1 MNKFAHYITNAK
13 GGVVMPEKMRFGCL
27 VKKGVAEV
35 RERPLPEVGEH
46 QVLLKMKACNICTTD
61 YGQWL
66 GLREHQGYP
75 MAGGHEAAGVV
86 VQVGSKVKDYQVGD
100 LVATGY
106 NGCGN
111 CMACRSGNVD
121 ECEEKAVTTEDGYCY
136 GFFGFSDY
144 CVKNTRS
151 LYKVS
156 SDLNPAEAGFLEPL
170 ATVLHGMKKL
180 RVQPFETVVVIGAGT
195 MGLINAQA
203 AKAYG
208 ARVIVSEIM
217 EKKINTAKSM
227 GFEVIDCNV
236 DDPVVK
242 VKELTDGNGADAVI
256 VAVGNTIANNQGLEM
271 LKQMDGRLL
280 LFAAGYPAPELKV
293 DSNTIHYRRIE
304 LIGTFGANH
313 EDFSEAAKALSTGV
327 VDVSKV
333 LEGESYPLDDI
344 QEAFVAAS
352 EPGKYRVTV
361 ILDK

>member
-1 MNKFAHYITNAK
+1 
-13 GGVVMPEKMRFGCL
+13 MPEKMRFGCL

-35 RERPLPEVGEH
+35 RERPLPKVGEH

-61 YGQWL
+61 YGQWM

-86 VQVGSKVKDYQVGD
+86 IQIGDKVKDFKIGD

-106 NGCGN
+106 NSCGN

-121 ECEEKAVTTEDGYCY
+121 ECEEKVVTTEDGYCY

-144 CVKNTRS
+144 CVKDARS
-151 LYKVS
+151 VYKVR

-180 RVQPFETVVVIGAGT
+180 RVKPFETVVVIGAGT

-208 ARVIVSEIM
+208 ARIIVSEIM
-217 EKKINTAKSM
+217 EKKINTARNM
-227 GFEVIDCNV
+227 GFEVIDCNN
-236 DDPVVK
+236 DDPVEK
-242 VKELTDGNGADAVI
+242 VKELTEGNGADAVI
-256 VAVGNTIANNQGLEM
+256 IAVGNTLANEQGLKM

-313 EDFSEAAKALSTGV
+313 EDFFEAARALSTGV

-333 LEGESYPLDDI
+333 LEDEKYGLENI
-344 QEAFVAAS
+344 QEAFSAAS

-361 ILDK
+361 MLND